1 MKGYLIS
8 RGWKLQKTHDVVE
21 LLGYCVDYDEELGS
35 MIAEGAILNEYIVA
49 GRYPGDVFT
58 EHIDNNAAE
67 EALRA
72 VQRIRSRVRDLMGKG

>member
-1 MKGYLIS
+1 
-8 RGWKLQKTHDVVE
+8 
-21 LLGYCVDYDEELGS
+21 
-35 MIAEGAILNEYIVA
+35 MITEGAILNEYIVA
-49 GRYPGDVFT
+49 VRYPGDVFT